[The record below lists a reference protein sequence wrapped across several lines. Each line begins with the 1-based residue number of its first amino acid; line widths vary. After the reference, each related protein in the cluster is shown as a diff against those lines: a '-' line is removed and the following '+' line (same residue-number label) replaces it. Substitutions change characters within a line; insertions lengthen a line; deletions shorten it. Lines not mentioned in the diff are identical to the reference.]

1 MDLMENLRNF
11 TDDVNLKYVLA
22 GVTVLALMLTS
33 TQLETPRENSSLVEA
48 SITVSMIDENITRD
62 VSVQN
67 TTTVFEALNTSFDVD
82 YSESSL
88 GYRIT
93 GIEGTQSNETY
104 YWLYTV
110 NGQNPGKGAGQV
122 LVEDQDSIVF
132 RYLHQSE
139 YSSYIE

>member
-1 MDLMENLRNF
+1 MENLRNF

>member
-33 TQLETPRENSSLVEA
+33 TQLETTGENGSLVEA
-48 SITVSMIDENITRD
+48 SITVSTLDENITRD

-67 TTTVFEALNTSFDVD
+67 TTTVFEALNTSFNIN

-110 NGQNPGKGAGQV
+110 NGENPGKGAGQV

>member
-22 GVTVLALMLTS
+22 GVTVLALMLTF
-33 TQLETPRENSSLVEA
+33 TQLETTGENGSLVEA
-48 SITVSMIDENITRD
+48 SITVSTLDENITRD

-67 TTTVFEALNTSFDVD
+67 TTTVFEALNTSFNIN

-110 NGQNPGKGAGQV
+110 NGENPGKGAGQV